1 MRTAIGSILAL
12 MIAPHQAGALSIEPM
27 EIVVRGHVAA
37 IVLTRRTPE
46 WVSTRDD
53 IPEKQR
59 AAFVDQ
65 HYRITLVVDAVE
77 RGKLEGGRKQIEFS
91 GWCVLHRPP
100 GWPAERHLCKAPL
113 PRRGD
118 ALRVHLKAG
127 IGRLVVSPS
136 GYEMLRN

>member
-1 MRTAIGSILAL
+1 MATGLILAL
-12 MIAPHQAGALSIEPM
+12 MIVPHQAGALSIEPM

-37 IVLTRRTPE
+37 IELTRRTPA
-46 WVSTRDD
+46 WISTRND

-77 RGKLEGGRKQIEFS
+77 QGKLERGRKLIYFS

-100 GWPAERHLCKAPL
+100 
-113 PRRGD
+113 
-118 ALRVHLKAG
+118 
-127 IGRLVVSPS
+127 
-136 GYEMLRN
+136 